1 QRHTAESEDL
11 ALQRNHE
18 AAGRGECVDGE
29 QTQRR
34 LAVDEDDI
42 VVVDDRA
49 QCATEHLLTRD
60 LTDQLHLRGRQVD
73 VARNQVQT
81 VHVCFEQNVLDR
93 HVTLHEQVVDGQSE
107 FSRIES
113 AQTYREC
120 PLWVEVEQQ
129 NPSTVLGDGRTEVD
143 GGGGL
148 TDPTL
153 LITEC
158 YNPRRAVFID
168 RSWLRKVLL

>member
-1 QRHTAESEDL
+1 AKGEEL
-11 ALQRNHE
+11 AIQRNHD
-18 AAGRGECVDGE
+18 AVDRSECVDGE
-29 QTQRR
+29 QTLRR
-34 LAVDEDDI
+34 LAVDHDDI

-49 QCATEHLLTRD
+49 QCATQHLLTRD
-60 LTDQLHLRGRQVD
+60 LTYQLHLRGRQD
-73 VARNQVQT
+73 DDDRTQRQT
-81 VHVCFEQNVLDR
+81 VHVYFEQNVLDR
-93 HVTLHEQVVDGQSE
+93 HVTLYEQVVDGQIE

-120 PLWVEVEQQ
+120 PLWVEVDQQ

-153 LITEC
+153 L
-158 YNPRRAVFID
+158 
-168 RSWLRKVLL
+168 